1 MNMTKTACRCLL
13 LCFCVAIAQSQNLSF
28 MKAGGLKLNPQ
39 GVGYF
44 HTVSHQNR
52 DSTFTNFVNFQF
64 RGALWVGATTAS
76 GDTLVSCGDGNNLS
90 SQPEWNPI
98 SSRYNATVKT
108 NGEVSAQTT
117 YDDRYSS
124 KGHTPLNI
132 GVNQE
137 IYAETSGNYLILRFS
152 LYRFAAQ
159 PKLSTLYVGFFN
171 DVDVPE
177 TNGKIDS
184 ENDGFGATT
193 DGTTGYIHNQS
204 NKQATVPFLGVSAL
218 NIDSPILSAWKRLSG
233 PATDQQRFRYLTGG
247 IKSDLDNVGDYR
259 FTISGPCS
267 FDQTDTLYFDIALIY
282 GSDLKSLEDNLR
294 AAKQFYQD
302 NLLRTHSFLK
312 ASHNPVRM
320 ATAEVPQKFAL
331 HQNYPNPIGQAILR
345 NGQLGAIINYDISEP
360 SEVSITIHDVLGRP
374 LRTLI
379 SSFQAP
385 GKYSLQWDSRNHT
398 GALLPS
404 GIYLYTLK
412 AKTQTGTVYLE
423 SRKLLIIR

>member
-13 LCFCVAIAQSQNLSF
+13 LCFCAAIAQSQNLSF

-152 LYRFAAQ
+152 LYRLAAQ
-159 PKLSTLYVGFFN
+159 PKLQNTYVGFFS
-171 DVDVPE
+171 DVDIPE
-177 TNGKIDS
+177 TTGKINS

-193 DGTTGYIHNQS
+193 DGTTGYIYNQ
-204 NKQATVPFLGVSAL
+204 NDKQATVPFLGVSAL
-218 NIDSPILSAWKRLSG
+218 NINSPVLSAWKRLPG
-233 PATDQQRFRYLTGG
+233 PASDRQRFQHLTGSL
-247 IKSDLDNVGDYR
+247 KSDLDNVGDYR
-259 FTISGPCS
+259 FTISRGPYS
-267 FDQTDTLYFDIALIY
+267 FEQTDTLYFDMALLY
-282 GSDLKSLEDNLR
+282 GSDLKSLEDNLL
-294 AAKQFYQD
+294 AAQQFYRD
-302 NLLRTHSFLK
+302 NLSRPNSSLK
-312 ASHNPVRM
+312 ASNNPVRM
-320 ATAEVPQKFAL
+320 ATAEVPQKFSL
-331 HQNYPNPIGQAILR
+331 HQNYPNPIGQSILR

-360 SEVSITIHDVLGRP
+360 SEVSITIYDALGRP

-379 SSFQAP
+379 SSFQES
-385 GKYSLQWDSRNHT
+385 GKYSLRWDSRN
-398 GALLPS
+398 
-404 GIYLYTLK
+404 
-412 AKTQTGTVYLE
+412 
-423 SRKLLIIR
+423 